1 MRDLVIEVGLVGF
14 SGGDVLVEEDK
25 ESREMERVGRNGAT

>member
-1 MRDLVIEVGLVGF
+1 LVA

-25 ESREMERVGRNGAT
+25 ESREMERVGRNGVT

>member
-1 MRDLVIEVGLVGF
+1 LVS